1 MPDLMLLA
9 DVDWSAV
16 LTTGAS
22 VLTVAGGAVAGLL
35 KLVLS
40 HLKDQRKEQ
49 REHETLIMTRVEG
62 LADKFDLSVREFR
75 AEQRQT
81 IDTLLKIQGETVEA
95 VSDLG
100 HRVSDLGSAIHEL
113 RTEVGRIMDRPG
125 DHP

>member
-16 LTTGAS
+16 LTTGVS

-113 RTEVGRIMDRPG
+113 RTEVGRKMDRPG
-125 DHP
+125 DNP